1 MSDKQEP
8 RSPLESNDWLQA
20 GDEEFNET
28 LESITAEL
36 PGSKQPENE
45 EQSDGPEEAHI
56 ETPDEILARFRS
68 PERNK
73 KQPAP
78 EKKGLF
84 AFLKKRKKS
93 KDKDSDSTDD
103 DEAELS
109 ATHPR
114 LRTFFLGLVTAVL
127 ILLFIIVVLFRLNV
141 VEDDRIAGALSS
153 VSEGISDT
161 ITPIQSVFSSGSD
174 AIHAFVKRIQ
184 FWYNLENAY
193 NELREENEK
202 LVYQAMF
209 ATELQH
215 QLEQFEVM
223 YDEMNAN
230 KNLDPIPCTVIG
242 KSGDSYF
249 STFTI
254 NRGRN
259 DGIEEYM
266 AVTLSGALIGYTET
280 VTDTQ
285 ATVRTIIDSEASIA
299 ALIQSSRDQGTI
311 RGTLGID
318 GTPMCRMYYLP
329 DDHLPRPGD
338 VVVTS
343 GVSMSFPKGIP
354 IGTVRERTRGMD
366 ANKQYIELKPA
377 ADFKHLEHVIVLRY
391 LPDHAEEVQG
401 RENNTEIEF
410 VPMDSARPS
419 PVIQIIAADFF
430 SDRKAEDT
438 DTDEDGVSLV
448 LCQTDKGRYLYGR
461 AMMYSTDVDI
471 VKAKNSNPQL
481 NYPTGKPAEREVLM
495 SKLKEGGSLDAAV
508 KKAYPK
514 QNLKR
519 AVKTILIKMSIIK
532 DN

>member
-45 EQSDGPEEAHI
+45 EQSDGTEEAHI

-215 QLEQFEVM
+215 QLAQFEVM

-354 IGTVRERTRGMD
+354 IGTVRESTRGMD
-366 ANKQYIELKPA
+366 ANKQYIIVEPTADFQHIEYVNVMRYKPA
-377 ADFKHLEHVIVLRY
+377 AGAIQNNISSTKIELVPLE
-391 LPDHAEEVQG
+391 
-401 RENNTEIEF
+401 T
-410 VPMDSARPS
+410 ARPY
-419 PVIQIIAADFF
+419 PTIRI
-430 SDRKAEDT
+430 
-438 DTDEDGVSLV
+438 GSLN
-448 LCQTDKGRYLYGR
+448 YF
-461 AMMYSTDVDI
+461 ATDVPEGYTETEETPAPSPSAAPS
-471 VKAKNSNPQL
+471 VSPSPSPS
-481 NYPTGKPAEREVLM
+481 PTPADLPVPPEDDFGYVVVTTHDPNITPSPSPSPTPTPYITL
-495 SKLKEGGSLDAAV
+495 G
-508 KKAYPK
+508 P
-514 QNLKR
+514 
-519 AVKTILIKMSIIK
+519 
-532 DN
+532 DNMTLEDD